1 MTFFVFTNELADYW
15 RGVKGA
21 KVQQAYI
28 LDGSKTYKIEVKDD
42 EYFEPKDP
50 KYVELLLQERMFGET
65 VLHRRLTVPPPLY
78 TAIRV
83 AENMF
88 AAVDT
93 GEGPAVP
100 LARTRSVL
108 TALFAPLREVTPM
121 RIGIVRSKN
130 QLASLLR
137 FHERAGV
144 EAATFFVSARRFE
157 TFGLS
162 NALETLKK

>member
-1 MTFFVFTNELADYW
+1 MTFFVFTDELADYW
-15 RGVKGA
+15 RGVRGA
-21 KVQQAYI
+21 RVKQAYI
-28 LDGSKTYKIEVKDD
+28 LDGLKTYKVEVKDD

-50 KYVELLLQERMFGET
+50 KYIELLLQERMFGET
-65 VLHRRLTVPPPLY
+65 VLQRRLTVPPPLY

-93 GEGPAVP
+93 GEKPAVP

-108 TALFAPLREVTPM
+108 TALLAPLRGVTPM
-121 RIGIVRSKN
+121 RIGTIRSKQ

-137 FHERAGV
+137 FHERAGI
-144 EAATFFVSARRFE
+144 EAAAFFVSAHRFE
-157 TFGLS
+157 TFELS